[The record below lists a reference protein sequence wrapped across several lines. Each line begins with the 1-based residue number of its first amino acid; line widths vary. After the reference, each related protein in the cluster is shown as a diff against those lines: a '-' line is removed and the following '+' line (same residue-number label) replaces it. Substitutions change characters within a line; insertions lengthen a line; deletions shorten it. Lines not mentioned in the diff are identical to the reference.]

1 MDNLSQGILTVIVAS
16 AGFLFSW
23 HQFRLGN
30 YRVALLL
37 LTISGLILRI
47 YTSSD
52 MFLHYWDERYHAL
65 VAKNLIDNP
74 LKPVLYA
81 NPLLPFDFRDWTQN
95 HIWLH
100 KQPLPLWLMASSL
113 WMFGINEI
121 ALRLPSIIM
130 STAGIALTYAIGKHF
145 FDHRTAFLAAF
156 FFAIHGLIIEL
167 TAGRVATDHIDIAF
181 LFFIQ
186 LAIFF
191 SIQYVRTGKPI
202 FNIMVGLAMGAAIL
216 SKWLPALIVLP
227 IWLLIVLDSGKA
239 NYKTIAL
246 QFLVVLISG
255 LATFLPWQIYIF
267 TNFPAEA
274 AWESNYNIRHLH
286 EAIEE
291 HQGSVFYFLDKI
303 RIIYG
308 ELIYLPLL
316 WFFYRTAK
324 DPRNLKRLAI
334 TTWFL
339 IPFLFFS
346 FASTKMQAYLLFT
359 SPALF
364 LITADFFMT
373 ISDYKMQVKWKWLIN
388 IALILLIALPVRY
401 SFERIKPFSKIDKN
415 PEWVANLKALNKDVN
430 KKVVLFNYANPVEAM
445 FYTDMIVYRQLPDIQ
460 TINRLIREGYTVII
474 NDDGKLP
481 EALLMMDGI
490 DTQAVRSRD
499 SN

>member
-1 MDNLSQGILTVIVAS
+1 MDNLSQGILPVIVAS

-37 LTISGLILRI
+37 ITISGLILRI

-65 VAKNLIDNP
+65 VAKNLIDNL
-74 LKPVLYA
+74 LKPTLYT

-113 WMFGINEI
+113 WLFGINEI
-121 ALRLPSIIM
+121 ALRLPSILM
-130 STAGIALTYAIGKHF
+130 STAGIVMTYAIGKHF
-145 FDHRTAFLAAF
+145 FDHRIAFLAAF

-186 LAIFF
+186 LAILL
-191 SIQYVRTGKPI
+191 SIQYVKKGTII

-227 IWLLIVLDSGKA
+227 IWLLIVIDSSKV
-239 NYKTIAL
+239 NYKTIAI
-246 QFLVVLISG
+246 QFVIVLVTSIAIS
-255 LATFLPWQIYIF
+255 FPWQIYIF
-267 TNFPAEA
+267 ANFPAEA
-274 AWESNYNIRHLH
+274 AWESNYNIKHLH
-286 EAIEE
+286 KTIEE
-291 HQGSVFYFLDKI
+291 HQGSIFYFADKI

-316 WFFYRTAK
+316 WFLYITAK
-324 DPRNLKRLAI
+324 DPGNLKRLAI
-334 TTWFL
+334 TIWFL

-346 FASTKMQAYLLFT
+346 FACTKMQAYLLFT

-364 LITADFFMT
+364 LITADFYMT

-388 IALILLIALPVRY
+388 VVLILLIALPVRY
-401 SFERIKPFSKIDKN
+401 SIERMKPFSKTSRK
-415 PEWVANLKALNKDVN
+415 PEWVAVLKEMNKEITPR
-430 KKVVLFNYANPVEAM
+430 VVLFNYANPVEAM
-445 FYTDMIVYRQLPDIQ
+445 FYTDMTVYAKLPDTSAIKK
-460 TINRLIREGYTVII
+460 LIHDGYSIII

-481 EALLMMDGI
+481 EELLMMDGI
-490 DTQAVRSRD
+490 DIQAVKSMD